1 LRPNLISSNI
11 SGNTGGLPVA
21 KRSPVAKHRSRQA
34 RAGFVRVEISVRK
47 EDAPL
52 VRQMAA
58 ALTDP
63 TRRADARALLRQRF
77 LAPATLSLK
86 ELLAAAPL
94 EGIDLERARD
104 FGRDVDV

>member
-1 LRPNLISSNI
+1 MQLEV
-11 SGNTGGLPVA
+11 PVA
-21 KRSPVAKHRSRQA
+21 KRSPVAEHRVRQA

-47 EDAPL
+47 EDAHL

-77 LAPATLSLK
+77 LAPAGLSLK

-94 EGIDLERARD
+94 DGIDPDRARD
-104 FGRDVDV
+104 GESADVGHSQ